1 MTLTPA
7 EQIVDTWAI
16 HNRILLHL
24 LANIPEE
31 ALASVSASGGRSVGQ
46 MFAHVHNVRLMW
58 LELSAPDLFKAQAK
72 IPARKKDE
80 FTRDQLRGALEDSS
94 KAMEELFRRGF
105 ENGKIKEIKP
115 HPGAGFG
122 YFIGHEWYHVG
133 EIGITLT
140 QAGFPLGDKVA
151 YGIWEWKNFA
161 SEI

>member
-1 MTLTPA
+1 MILTPA

-24 LANIPEE
+24 LDNLPEE
-31 ALASVSASGGRSVGQ
+31 ALAGVSASGGRSVGQ

-58 LELSAPDLFKAQAK
+58 LEVSAPDIFQTQTKL
-72 IPARKKDE
+72 PARKKDE
-80 FTRDQLRGALEDSS
+80 FTRTQLRAALEASS
-94 KAMEELFRRGF
+94 AAMQELFRRGF
-105 ENGKIKEIKP
+105 EKGKITGIKP
-115 HPGAGFG
+115 HPSAGFG

-140 QAGFPLGDKVA
+140 QAGFPLDDKVA

-161 SEI
+161 T